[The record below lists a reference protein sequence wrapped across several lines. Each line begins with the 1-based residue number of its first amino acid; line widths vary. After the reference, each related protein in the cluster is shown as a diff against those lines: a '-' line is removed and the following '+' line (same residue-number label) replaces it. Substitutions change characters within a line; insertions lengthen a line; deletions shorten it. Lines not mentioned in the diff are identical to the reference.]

1 MQCWGTSCVDGWR
14 PTSNIRQVFASV
26 AVRRR
31 EYCICGPCGG
41 SANSFLG
48 FWSGKILATLSQML
62 HLFQKLTVRGMLG
75 SVLRSQRVYRVYR
88 RVSCPLLMSVMSCRA
103 SIFVWPA
110 SWELAKK
117 IFSTAWEAYIRDS
130 ILGLEPDIPNL
141 NMPTSQP
148 RPQNQDATAKVR
160 ALVWIP
166 SGPLLASGDEKD
178 WKPSW
183 FY

>member
-1 MQCWGTSCVDGWR
+1 MQRLVWQWACQLKSVLVNNPVYHKAKETRSFPAEHGNENVRCRVAMQCWGTSCVDGWR
-14 PTSNIRQVFASV
+14 PTSNNRQVFASV

-103 SIFVWPA
+103 SIFV
-110 SWELAKK
+110 
-117 IFSTAWEAYIRDS
+117 
-130 ILGLEPDIPNL
+130 
-141 NMPTSQP
+141 
-148 RPQNQDATAKVR
+148 
-160 ALVWIP
+160 
-166 SGPLLASGDEKD
+166 
-178 WKPSW
+178 
-183 FY
+183 